1 MKSAQ
6 ELAEEYLGK
15 DFPEAFGSNAW
26 ILSKHAYI
34 VGYEAGRASLEH
46 ENAALRGAL
55 EKIADPRKRDHKEP
69 DAQTEVYCLMHI
81 ANEALGK
88 GEKGG

>member
-26 ILSKHAYI
+26 MLSKHAYI
-34 VGYEAGRASLEH
+34 IGYEAGRASLEE
-46 ENAALRGAL
+46 ENAALRDALLTVFNTANIGASKNEWLCFKAADEALAKYARKGAL
-55 EKIADPRKRDHKEP
+55 
-69 DAQTEVYCLMHI
+69 
-81 ANEALGK
+81 
-88 GEKGG
+88 